1 MIRFKKIGTRASKRS
16 VLAMAGMKPTF
27 RQIAGMSILL
37 RRKAPQSSDQF
48 DSDLRMSATLL
59 SIAHERA
66 SDADGIRD
74 VPPCL
79 HPFTDRR

>member
-1 MIRFKKIGTRASKRS
+1 MQPSGKLPEKQYSSGEKR
-16 VLAMAGMKPTF
+16 PN
-27 RQIAGMSILL
+27 
-37 RRKAPQSSDQF
+37 
-48 DSDLRMSATLL
+48 LRMSVTQF

-66 SDADGIRD
+66 SDADGLRD